1 MGLANEIAFAT
12 DYAYPNKFVGCL
24 VGIVRSSKQGCDSRT
39 RGNHARGLKNS
50 LHAVFTRYLCGNHVR
65 CINGNMLKY
74 TVNTGVRCS
83 FWWWGVVVSSSFVC
97 GALAFLF
104 ILSFSL
110 RALSSRLVRAPSAA
124 VFIAMD
130 HGCAHTDKCE
140 MLLQLLGD
148 GRLFFWIA

>member
-1 MGLANEIAFAT
+1 MAPCALAPLWLTTSYKQPRLRFTYPRVSPEVLKIHFAR
-12 DYAYPNKFVGCL
+12 YLRGIY
-24 VGIVRSSKQGCDSRT
+24 VGITCGIYTVSPSNIRQI
-39 RGNHARGLKNS
+39 RGN
-50 LHAVFTRYLCGNHVR
+50 
-65 CINGNMLKY
+65 
-74 TVNTGVRCS
+74 RCS

-140 MLLQLLGD
+140 MLLKISSRFHD
-148 GRLFFWIA
+148 YVTLF

>member
-1 MGLANEIAFAT
+1 MRANRPGPSARARFT
-12 DYAYPNKFVGCL
+12 YP
-24 VGIVRSSKQGCDSRT
+24 RESR
-39 RGNHARGLKNS
+39 NP
-50 LHAVFTRYLCGNHVR
+50 LHAVFAQYLRGNHVWY
-65 CINGNMLKY
+65 IYGNILRY
-74 TVNTGVRCS
+74 TVNTGDSVPFLVVGGRRA
-83 FWWWGVVVSSSFVC
+83 VVSSSFVC

-140 MLLQLLGD
+140 MLLKISSRFHD
-148 GRLFFWIA
+148 DVTLF

>member
-1 MGLANEIAFAT
+1 
-12 DYAYPNKFVGCL
+12 
-24 VGIVRSSKQGCDSRT
+24 
-39 RGNHARGLKNS
+39 
-50 LHAVFTRYLCGNHVR
+50 
-65 CINGNMLKY
+65 
-74 TVNTGVRCS
+74 
-83 FWWWGVVVSSSFVC
+83 VSSSFVY

-140 MLLQLLGD
+140 MLLRFRVD
-148 GRLFFWIA
+148 SKMTSDVTLF